1 MRGRW
6 AEWRCVDFEL
16 GRECVWG
23 HFETSGGAV
32 RSVSCTQIYFQ
43 PKTTALPTICK
54 AIGTLFGKGWST
66 PGAGVVDYTCYIT
79 IDRVIPD
86 NLEWS
91 DPKEPAALLLPNYQ
105 VTPPMLKMPADVLF
119 QFNRAD
125 LKPSAA
131 HALQQAL
138 QLITTQR
145 VRSVIIEG
153 HTDSI
158 GSAHYTQNPSRLG
171 FECRREGT
179 ITTSGQYR

>member
-1 MRGRW
+1 M
-6 AEWRCVDFEL
+6 
-16 GRECVWG
+16 
-23 HFETSGGAV
+23 
-32 RSVSCTQIYFQ
+32 
-43 PKTTALPTICK
+43 
-54 AIGTLFGKGWST
+54 
-66 PGAGVVDYTCYIT
+66 
-79 IDRVIPD
+79 IPD

-105 VTPPMLKMPADVLF
+105 VTPPMLKMPADVIF

-138 QLITTQR
+138 QLIATQR

-158 GSAHYTQNPSRLG
+158 EYSSLELG
-171 FECRREGT
+171 LDWR
-179 ITTSGQYR
+179 